1 MKYLKWIAITIL
13 MLALLTVICIEGFYH
28 YRLNQID
35 PVIEEIDMSNTE
47 MALDVL
53 WVSIGEKGTREI
65 ETTSATVYLWKI
77 ATESSIPDNK
87 GIIASGLMARDYL
100 LKNRNRYQGKG
111 DWHLNNIVLSIW
123 ILDNNSADD
132 ILHYVLNDSNFGHG
146 QIGLSQA
153 ADFYF
158 AKEKDDLT
166 LNENIL
172 LMGLLKG
179 PTLFDPYCYSERA
192 NSRSIIVAEN
202 LKLFSDEK
210 YANNDFVFPKLVER
224 PEITC
229 KSK

>member
-1 MKYLKWIAITIL
+1 MKYLKWIFITIL
-13 MLALLTVICIEGFYH
+13 TLALLLVICIEGYYH
-28 YRLNQID
+28 YTLNQLD
-35 PVIEEIDMSNTE
+35 PVKEEIDTSNPE

-53 WVSIGEKGTREI
+53 WISIGEQGARET
-65 ETTSATVYLWKI
+65 ETTSATLYLWKI
-77 ATESSIPDNK
+77 ATESIIPDNK
-87 GIIASGLMARDYL
+87 GIIASGLMARL
-100 LKNRNRYQGKG
+100 SFLKSRSKYEEKG
-111 DWHLNNIVLSIW
+111 DWHINSLVMSIW
-123 ILDNNSADD
+123 ILDSYSADE
-132 ILHYVLNDSNFGHG
+132 ILHYILSDSNFGHG
-146 QIGLSQA
+146 QTGLSQA

-179 PTLFDPYCYSERA
+179 PSVFDPYCYSERA

-210 YANNDFVFPKLVER
+210 YANNDFVFPKLIER